1 MSNGTNYV
9 AAMAP
14 DVLRR
19 IATARGGA
27 ETHLGWVHDVVPHAE
42 SGMPGVVLPVTWM
55 TEDGQVNGM
64 NLWIPAP
71 GLLDFFAVLDTMRSE
86 PFKAAMTALEDQLE
100 GKK

>member
-1 MSNGTNYV
+1 
-9 AAMAP
+9 
-14 DVLRR
+14 
-19 IATARGGA
+19 
-27 ETHLGWVHDVVPHAE
+27 
-42 SGMPGVVLPVTWM
+42 M

-71 GLLDFFAVLDTMRSE
+71 GLLDFFAVLEKLRSE